1 MPIDHSSTSHSSTD
15 WHNEKLAVSAVFFTY
30 KENCLGVCSS
40 NMIRTFVNKI
50 GGGGQ
55 RARDPQRLQTYSNL
69 FIKAGFHSRRVIV
82 LSE

>member
-1 MPIDHSSTSHSSTD
+1 MPIENSSTSQSTD
-15 WHNEKLAVSAVFFTY
+15 WHMEKLAVSAVFFTY

-50 GGGGQ
+50 GGVGQ

-69 FIKAGFHSRRVIV
+69 FIQAPVSNCAVRVTVI
-82 LSE
+82 